1 MTEVSMHTAEILA
14 HLPHRYPFLL
24 VDRVTSLIDNES
36 IHGYKNV
43 SFNEPYFVGHFPI
56 KPVMPGVL
64 MIEAMAQLSGI
75 LILHSQG
82 AKPTSDN
89 LHYLAGVDNTRFKR
103 VVEPGDQ
110 LMMDVKVIKARKL
123 LWKFSGEAT
132 VNGELA
138 CSTEFMCVK
147 GAS

>member
-1 MTEVSMHTAEILA
+1 MTDMHTEEILA

-24 VDRVTSLIDNES
+24 VDRVTSLVDNES
-36 IHGYKNV
+36 IQGYKNV
-43 SFNEPYFVGHFPI
+43 SFNEPYFVGHFPV

-82 AKPTSDN
+82 VKPSKEN

-110 LMMDVKVIKARKL
+110 LMMEIKVIKARKL